1 MISTRRY
8 RDAVLRDLRWLMN
21 TPGRPPGD
29 EIYEFDQAATSVLN
43 YGVHDLSGVT
53 AAGIRSEDVER
64 EMLQSIRLFEPRIL
78 STSLKVKATQARER
92 MDVSALSFEIVGD
105 LWAQPVPEHLFIK
118 TELDLET
125 GQCDVKLT
133 ANG

>member
-105 LWAQPVPEHLFIK
+105 LWAQPVPEQLFIK

-125 GQCDVKLT
+125 GQCDVKLA